1 MVINN
6 DDREIRVLN
15 TSHGIDTGE
24 GVACVIPVEQHNGD
38 AVIRVWHFRKISLP
52 DLITL
57 FAL

>member
-38 AVIRVWHFRKISLP
+38 AVIRVWHLRKISHQIL
-52 DLITL
+52 
-57 FAL
+57 